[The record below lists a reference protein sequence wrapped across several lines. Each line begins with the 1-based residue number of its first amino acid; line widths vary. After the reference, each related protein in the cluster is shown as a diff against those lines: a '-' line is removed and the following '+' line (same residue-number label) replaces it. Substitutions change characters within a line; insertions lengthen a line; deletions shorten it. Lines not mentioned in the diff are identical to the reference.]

1 MYAWILRS
9 FKALSLEDSNE
20 RFEDSD
26 ADEDGWVTWSE
37 YYEEEYDFGDME
49 DPDLTDPATAEEFK
63 MMEEDKFL
71 FDSADRDKDGKLSQK
86 EYFAFTHPEEDPD
99 MKPHVLA
106 TVIDL
111 KIFLLRHNKRF
122 ETCFLNNIFS
132 KYHVAL
138 EIVMYAEIFCRF

>member
-1 MYAWILRS
+1 MLSSRSNIFVPFRNELYAWILRS

-111 KIFLLRHNKRF
+111 
-122 ETCFLNNIFS
+122 
-132 KYHVAL
+132 
-138 EIVMYAEIFCRF
+138 